1 MCVCGALQACK
12 LISGTMTIV
21 LLGHRRAYH
30 PLDFPSLADLGLCDL
45 LQTPKGCEISSPSLP
60 ISSNVPRGNLNKVV
74 LTTWFPLSV
83 SFIYWIFLTFFL
95 VLCTNKSYFYVHKTS
110 IFLCTF
116 FSCFQWRDFY
126 TVKDRDLYKL
136 SNKLSHWK
144 TRGFFLEANF
154 RKSVRS
160 GWNGNTGLIF
170 PIVFW
175 FSFLL

>member
-1 MCVCGALQACK
+1 
-12 LISGTMTIV
+12 MTIV

-60 ISSNVPRGNLNKVV
+60 ISSNVPRGNLNKAV

-83 SFIYWIFLTFFL
+83 SFIYWIFLTFQFSVPKKATFMYIKL
-95 VLCTNKSYFYVHKTS
+95 LF
-110 IFLCTF
+110 FLCTF

-126 TVKDRDLYKL
+126 IVKDRDMYKL
-136 SNKLSHWK
+136 SNKLSNWK

-170 PIVFW
+170 PIVF
-175 FSFLL
+175 